1 MSFRTRL
8 GLFFLLMVAIPIAAI
23 AVLASDVTGDSQAGK
38 ADAQVSTGLEA
49 AISVYEDEVAAA
61 DRAAQRVLDDQDV
74 VDAIANGSAQEI
86 ERAAA
91 VAGVDAGLEYLALT
105 TPDGDELEP
114 IPSDAPVATVTVT
127 DAEGGELRLVASTTS
142 ADEYLGR
149 VEELTGLSAA
159 VLDPSG
165 KAVAAE
171 GVDTESLPGT
181 GATGDAE
188 IDGDDARAST
198 ASLGDD
204 GSAVTVFAPVEAA
217 GFFDSRPRIALLVGL
232 FLAIALSGVAIIART
247 LQSQIATM
255 LGAARRIG
263 SGDFSQRVPV
273 VGRDEM
279 AGLASEFNKMTD
291 QLEEQIGQLRRQRKE
306 LDRSVRRLGEAF
318 AAGLDRETLLG
329 IVAETALGA
338 CDAEYARVSLND
350 GEVIEVPNGFKGNAR
365 DAAVAGQKRVDREGV
380 KLDFRREEGF
390 AIAAPL
396 KTLSD
401 NVQVGSLSI
410 GRSGKAF
417 GDEERDVFLYLLGQT
432 SVSIENIISHEK
444 VSEQAVTDELTGLPN
459 NRAFRETIDRE
470 ASRAERFD
478 HELSLIILDVDNFK
492 SVNDTYGHLQGDE
505 VLRLIGKLLLEEPRA
520 IDEPARYGGEEFVVA
535 LPETGVDGAIEIA
548 ERIRERLEEEEI
560 PLLDGSGVLKVTAS
574 FGTATVPLS
583 AATVR
588 QLFAAADDAL
598 YEAKRTGK
606 NRVVTAPE
614 RVAVG
619 G

>member
-61 DRAAQRVLDDQDV
+61 DRAAQRVLADPEV
-74 VDAIANGSAQEI
+74 AAALGNGSAQEI
-86 ERAAA
+86 DRALAAA
-91 VAGVDAGLEYLALT
+91 GAENGLEYLSLT
-105 TPDGDELEP
+105 TPGGDEIEP
-114 IPSDAPVATVTVT
+114 IPSDSPVATATVT
-127 DAEGGELRLVASTTS
+127 DAAGGEFELVASTIE

-159 VLDPSG
+159 VVGPGG
-165 KAVAAE
+165 KAVAAD
-171 GVDTESLPGT
+171 GVDTESLPEA
-181 GATGDAE
+181 GATADAE
-188 IDGDDARAST
+188 IDGDESRAAT
-198 ASLGDD
+198 ASLGDK
-204 GSAVTVFAPVEAA
+204 ATVTVFAPVAGA
-217 GFFDSRPRIALLVGL
+217 GFFDSRPRIALLVAV
-232 FLAIALSGVAIIART
+232 FLAIALMGVAVIART

-255 LGAARRIG
+255 LGAAERIG

-273 VGRDEM
+273 QGRDEM

-291 QLEEQIGQLRRQRKE
+291 RLEAQIGELRRQRVE

-318 AAGLDRETLLG
+318 AAGLDRQTLLG

-338 CDAEYARVSLND
+338 CNAQYARVSLLD
-350 GEVIEVPNGFKGNAR
+350 GEVIEVPSGFKGSAR
-365 DAAVAGQKRVDREGV
+365 DAAVAGQKRVDREGAKV
-380 KLDFRREEGF
+380 EAVRGDGF
-390 AIAAPL
+390 ALAAPL

-410 GRSGKAF
+410 GRAGIEF
-417 GDEERDVFLYLLGQT
+417 LNEERDVFLYLLGQT
-432 SVSIENIISHEK
+432 SVSIENITTHEK

-492 SVNDTYGHLQGDE
+492 SVNDTHGHLQGDE

-520 IDEPARYGGEEFVVA
+520 VDEPARYGGEEFVVA
-535 LPETGVDGAIEIA
+535 LPETGTDGAIEIA
-548 ERIRERLEEEEI
+548 ERIRVRLEAEEI

-574 FGTATVPLS
+574 FGTAMLPLS
-583 AATVR
+583 AGTVR

-614 RVAVG
+614 RVAARG
-619 G
+619 